1 MSIKD
6 NILSFNRENNCAVD
20 IYLVIGYLIKVSLN
34 NYN

>member
-6 NILSFNRENNCAVD
+6 NTFFFNKENNCAVD
-20 IYLVIGYLIKVSLN
+20 VYLIIKYLIKVGLN

>member
-6 NILSFNRENNCAVD
+6 NTLPFNKENNCAVD
-20 IYLVIGYLIKVSLN
+20 IYLVIGYLIKVGLN